1 MFALHR
7 LRLAPTLAALALA
20 SGAAIMAGPT
30 QAAEQD
36 LPAFT
41 CTDKSG
47 GTTGVTGTIS
57 SIRVAAHSGYDR
69 LVIGFA
75 TSLAVPQYELHRQA
89 SSTFIRDASGQPVT
103 LDGSAG
109 IRTVLRGADIADRVP
124 SDQKPGLPEIRE
136 VENIGNF
143 ERVVSYG
150 IGLADQ
156 ACFRVIELSRPSRLV
171 IDVQTSP
178 ATAAST
184 AASSPSI
191 AATGTAR
198 TSPSDLAATGHPAA
212 AGQPAGMPLAAIL
225 LAMLAAAAGL
235 TVASLRRSVRR

>member
-1 MFALHR
+1 
-7 LRLAPTLAALALA
+7 
-20 SGAAIMAGPT
+20 MAGPT
-30 QAAEQD
+30 QAAAQD

-47 GTTGVTGTIS
+47 GTSGVTGTVT

-89 SSTFIRDASGQPVT
+89 SSTFTRDASGQPVT

-109 IRTVLRGADIADRVP
+109 IRTVLRGADIADGVP
-124 SDQKPGLPEIRE
+124 SDQKPGLAEIRE
-136 VENIGNF
+136 VVNIGNF

-150 IGLADQ
+150 IGLTDP
-156 ACFRVIELSRPSRLV
+156 ACFRVIELSGPSRLV
-171 IDVQTSP
+171 IDVQTVAP
-178 ATAAST
+178 VAAPT

-191 AATGTAR
+191 AATGTAP

-235 TVASLRRSVRR
+235 TVASLRRFVRR